1 MNEMRMKIMDLNFN
15 DLKLDLS
22 AANSA
27 LRVSAI
33 ADEMEKNQRM
43 ISEINRQSAK
53 RNATLMAGA
62 EASVAQKELL
72 EQQLE
77 IIQKQNELLYDNYD
91 KLKEMFNAQVNANQE
106 TKAELKQS
114 KRFNAWMMVIAI
126 IAMLAAIA
134 GPIAT
139 IWVSL

>member
-1 MNEMRMKIMDLNFN
+1 MDLNFN